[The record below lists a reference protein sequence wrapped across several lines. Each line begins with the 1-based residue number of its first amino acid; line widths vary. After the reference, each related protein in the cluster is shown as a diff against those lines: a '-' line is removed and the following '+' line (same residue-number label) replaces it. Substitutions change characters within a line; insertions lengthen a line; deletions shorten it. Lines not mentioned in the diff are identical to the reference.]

1 MWCVAKQ
8 EEVARSCQCVTP
20 YIRARACV
28 CVCVWERGEFAHE
41 ANTREGVGTEVQ
53 KGSDEDE
60 CECVHAWKRAVVRR
74 ENNKEVYS
82 FLHTRGPRVGG

>member
-1 MWCVAKQ
+1 MVCSQTGRGGEKLSVCDS
-8 EEVARSCQCVTP
+8 VHTR
-20 YIRARACV
+20 V

-82 FLHTRGPRVGG
+82 FLHTRGPMVGG